1 MIYQCIIR
9 ILRFQSDV
17 VFSKP
22 LSKCVFIFLI
32 YIDNNEMIFYLFFI
46 LKFLFF
52 AFLVLDTSTFGF
64 MSMGAR
70 TGFGAREGA

>member
-1 MIYQCIIR
+1 
-9 ILRFQSDV
+9 
-17 VFSKP
+17 
-22 LSKCVFIFLI
+22 
-32 YIDNNEMIFYLFFI
+32 MIFYLFFI
-46 LKFLFF
+46 LKILFF